1 MRLEGHKP
9 GCWPGR
15 GFAGS
20 PGARRAGSCLGGR
33 DGLGT
38 TCEDSGS
45 QPHRRGSWVARPP
58 SPPLT
63 GRACAFPLKPQ
74 WISKQELQSAAL
86 QGGLLVSDR
95 LPGGAP
101 WARHPVAQVPVLMSS
116 PPESCRQ
123 IPGGLRTGRKKR
135 TPQGGFDQGG
145 WILGRQVTLTA
156 GSSAGFCFGWW
167 FAGNAAKMKTVLMHR
182 GSGSLD
188 GRVWD
193 QRSLD
198 VWPYYARY
206 LMDMMGESVS
216 AGRREARRRRKAW
229 GWGHG
234 PRGQSCSPPGT
245 D

>member
-1 MRLEGHKP
+1 MGCPSPIPAPNGEGLCLPSETTVDLQTRTSKRRLCREVCLCLIGFQEGLCGHVIRWHRSQFSCP
-9 GCWPGR
+9 LL
-15 GFAGS
+15 
-20 PGARRAGSCLGGR
+20 RRAVDR
-33 DGLGT
+33 FP
-38 TCEDSGS
+38 EASG
-45 QPHRRGSWVARPP
+45 
-58 SPPLT
+58 
-63 GRACAFPLKPQ
+63 
-74 WISKQELQSAAL
+74 
-86 QGGLLVSDR
+86 
-95 LPGGAP
+95 PGG
-101 WARHPVAQVPVLMSS
+101 S
-116 PPESCRQ
+116 
-123 IPGGLRTGRKKR
+123 KR

-156 GSSAGFCFGWW
+156 GSSAGLCFGWW

-216 AGRREARRRRKAW
+216 AERKEARRRRKAW